1 MRRFV
6 LIISAFL
13 MALFP
18 LCGAYAEEQ
27 VYIENPDFQYMDA
40 ESMPSGWYIDAWYT
54 GDGDFFVELDEAD
67 GNTCLHMTNPVQND
81 VRLCQDIDVE
91 PDSYYRISCD
101 IKACGVSDGGGANV
115 SVAGT
120 MAASEPITGDTT
132 GWQRTELVGK
142 TGQDQHTMTV
152 CMRLGGYSSLSSGE
166 AWFKDFSVTKLDGAP
181 TGEVQDF
188 YYYNNAN
195 ANNESGSHNVNEL
208 HGGAMLLTVLLSG
221 VIGAI
226 CYRKGILKKP
236 EPDGEG
242 VNVCTLLVLAFLMR
256 CLLSLVFYGHST
268 DINCF
273 MAWSYHLAGDG
284 LANFYNSGMFADYPP
299 GYMYILWL
307 TGSIARA
314 LGLEYGGAGYV
325 LITKMPSIL
334 ADIFAAYMTYK
345 LARNKLTG
353 SQSTL
358 LCCIVAFNPAMA
370 FISGAWGQVDMIPAI
385 MLLGVIYLF
394 DSGKLELAGLLYG
407 AAIITKPQSLM
418 IGPLLAAAYFAKVYD
433 KGWRY
438 ALRTLASVALA
449 VIAIF
454 ALAWPFKGAQQP
466 LWFMD
471 KLLGTATSYPYASV
485 EAFNMPALLGGN
497 WADVNAPLLGLTYG
511 KWGSIMIALSCIA
524 AAVGYIR
531 SRDKKYSL
539 TLSGALLLSGIFTFG
554 QYMHERYIFPV
565 LPLLI
570 AAFLLSGD
578 RRLIKTYV
586 IYTCALLLNVLAA
599 FVVVKSAALRG
610 AEYNVI
616 TLIGSVINLMA
627 FASMITAY
635 WSMTVRREIYPA
647 YCEERMEKTDG
658 TVYEI
663 QGDTPVVTLRDRL
676 YCFALTLVYAII
688 ALTNLGTTQAP
699 ENYWTGSAGD
709 RAVITLESP
718 QEISE
723 IRIFGGIY
731 EGRATLS
738 FSDGQSI
745 EYVQE
750 NDDMFRWI
758 TVSGDDAVYTDKIGI
773 EVTEG
778 RVWINEIA
786 LFDDDGNIIKST
798 ASEGAEALVDEPE
811 EIPETPSYLNG
822 MYFDELYHGRTAYEH
837 LHGIAPYENS
847 HPPLGKIF
855 IMLGI
860 AIFGMNAFG
869 WRIIGTLFG
878 IAMVPIM
885 YAFGKKLFRRSD
897 YALLSAGL
905 FTFDFMHFTQT
916 RIATIDVYGVFFI
929 ILMYYFMY
937 DYYCMNFFDDGLK
950 ATLKPL
956 AIAGLFFGLGAA
968 SKWICIYA
976 GGGLAVIL
984 FTSLG
989 QRYAEYRRFKN
1000 APGKA
1005 ERRRVQGFWRNT
1017 LMTLLWCCVFY
1028 IAVPVVI
1035 YLLSYIPYVLCENHY
1050 GLSGI
1055 WDFQKFMFNYH
1066 SGLTATHPYESP
1078 WWQWPLDLRPVWYYI
1093 SYRVPEGMTS
1103 TISAFGNPAV
1113 WWVCS
1118 ACTGILCARLIAG
1131 RSKPD
1136 KGIFVLLIGLGANY
1150 LPWVLVTRC
1159 TFAYHFFASVPFI
1172 VFITVWL
1179 IREFDERHPKL
1190 RRMKWAYLGLVVLL
1204 FALFYPVISGAPAS
1218 IGYVRALEWLP
1229 GWTFMGY

>member
-1 MRRFV
+1 MRRLFLKV
-6 LIISAFL
+6 AAFL
-13 MALFP
+13 AVLLP
-18 LCGAYAEEQ
+18 LGGAYAEER
-27 VYIENPDFQYMDA
+27 VYIENPDLQYMDA
-40 ESMPSGWYIDAWYT
+40 ESMPSGWYTDAWYA
-54 GDGDFFVELDEAD
+54 GDGDFFVEIDEVD
-67 GNTCLHMTNPVQND
+67 GSVCLHITNPERND

-101 IKACGVSDGGGANV
+101 IMARGVSEGGGANV

-120 MAASEPITGDTT
+120 MAASEPITGDA
-132 GWQRTELVGK
+132 GWQRAELTGR

-166 AWFKDFSVTKLDGAP
+166 AWFKGFSVTRIDSAPAGA
-181 TGEVQDF
+181 VQEF
-188 YYYNNAN
+188 YYNSGAS
-195 ANNESGSHNVNEL
+195 AGSEGGSHNVNEL
-208 HGGAMLLTVLLSG
+208 HGGAMLLAVLLSG
-221 VIGAI
+221 VLGTV

-236 EPDGEG
+236 DTDKGG
-242 VNVCTLLVLAFLMR
+242 ANVWALLALAFLLR

-273 MAWSYHLAGDG
+273 MAWSYHLAEDG
-284 LANFYNSGMFADYPP
+284 LASFYNSGMFADYPP

-307 TGSIARA
+307 TGSIAKA

-325 LITKMPSIL
+325 LITKLPSIL
-334 ADIFAAYMTYK
+334 ADIFAAYMTYRI
-345 LARNKLTG
+345 ARKRLTE
-353 SQSTL
+353 SQSAL
-358 LCCIVAFNPAMA
+358 LCCMVAFNPAMA

-394 DSGKLELAGLLYG
+394 DSDKLELAGLLYG
-407 AAIITKPQSLM
+407 VAIITKPQSLL
-418 IGPLLAAAYFAKVYD
+418 IGLLLAAAYFARVYD
-433 KGWRY
+433 KGIRY

-449 VIAIF
+449 VAAIF

-466 LWFMD
+466 LWFLD

-485 EAFNMPALLGGN
+485 EAFNVPALLGGN
-497 WADVNAPLLGLTYG
+497 WKDVSAPLLGLTYG

-524 AAVGYIR
+524 AAAGYIR

-539 TLSGALLLSGIFTFG
+539 ALSGALLIAAIFTFG
-554 QYMHERYIFPV
+554 QYMHERYVFPV

-570 AAFLLSGD
+570 AAFLFSLD
-578 RRLIKTYV
+578 RRLIRAYV

-599 FVVVKSAALRG
+599 FAVVKSAALRG

-616 TLIGSVINLMA
+616 TLIGSLMNLTA
-627 FASMITAY
+627 FASLAAAY
-635 WSMTVRREIYPA
+635 WSMAARRETHPA
-647 YCEERMEKTDG
+647 YCEEKMEKKDG
-658 TVYEI
+658 IVYEI

-676 YCFALTLVYAII
+676 CCFALTLVYAIV

-699 ENYWTGSAGD
+699 ESFWKAGAGD
-709 RAVITLESP
+709 RAAITLEGP
-718 QEISE
+718 VEISE

-731 EGRATLS
+731 EGKATLS
-738 FSDGQSI
+738 FGNGQSV
-745 EYVQE
+745 EYVQK

-758 TVSGDDAVYTDKIGI
+758 TVGDGAVYTDRIDI

-778 RVWINEIA
+778 RVWMNEIA
-786 LFDDDGNIIKST
+786 LLNGDGDIIKAA
-798 ASEGAEALVDEPE
+798 ASKGAEALIDEPE
-811 EIPETPSYLNG
+811 EVPETPSYLNG

-847 HPPLGKIF
+847 HPPLGKVF

-869 WRIIGTLFG
+869 WRIMGTLFG

-897 YALLSAGL
+897 YALLAAGL

-937 DYYCMNFFDDGLK
+937 DYYCLNFFDDGLK

-956 AIAGLFFGLGAA
+956 AIAGVFFGLGAA

-984 FTSLG
+984 FTSLEK
-989 QRYAEYRRFKN
+989 RYSEYRRFKN

-1005 ERRRVQGFWRNT
+1005 ERRRVQCFWRNT
-1017 LMTLLWCCVFY
+1017 IMTLLWCCVFY

-1035 YLLSYIPYVLCENHY
+1035 YLLSYIPYVLSEGHY

-1055 WDFQKFMFNYH
+1055 WDVQKFMFSYH
-1066 SGLTATHPYESP
+1066 SGLTATHPYESS

-1118 ACTGILCARLIAG
+1118 ACTGILCARLILG

-1136 KGIFVLLIGLGANY
+1136 DGIFVLLTGLGANY

-1172 VFITVWL
+1172 VLLTVWL
-1179 IREFDERHPKL
+1179 IREFDGRRPRL
-1190 RRMKWAYLGLVVLL
+1190 RWVKWAYLGLAVLL

>member
-120 MAASEPITGDTT
+120 MAASEPITGNTA
-132 GWQRTELVGK
+132 GWQRTELVGR
-142 TGQDQHTMTV
+142 TEQDQHTMTV

-181 TGEVQDF
+181 AGEVQDF

-438 ALRTLASVALA
+438 ALRTLAAVALA

-524 AAVGYIR
+524 AAAGYIKT
-531 SRDKKYSL
+531 RDKK
-539 TLSGALLLSGIFTFG
+539 
-554 QYMHERYIFPV
+554 
-565 LPLLI
+565 
-570 AAFLLSGD
+570 
-578 RRLIKTYV
+578 
-586 IYTCALLLNVLAA
+586 
-599 FVVVKSAALRG
+599 
-610 AEYNVI
+610 
-616 TLIGSVINLMA
+616 
-627 FASMITAY
+627 
-635 WSMTVRREIYPA
+635 
-647 YCEERMEKTDG
+647 
-658 TVYEI
+658 
-663 QGDTPVVTLRDRL
+663 
-676 YCFALTLVYAII
+676 
-688 ALTNLGTTQAP
+688 
-699 ENYWTGSAGD
+699 
-709 RAVITLESP
+709 
-718 QEISE
+718 
-723 IRIFGGIY
+723 
-731 EGRATLS
+731 
-738 FSDGQSI
+738 
-745 EYVQE
+745 
-750 NDDMFRWI
+750 
-758 TVSGDDAVYTDKIGI
+758 
-773 EVTEG
+773 
-778 RVWINEIA
+778 
-786 LFDDDGNIIKST
+786 
-798 ASEGAEALVDEPE
+798 
-811 EIPETPSYLNG
+811 
-822 MYFDELYHGRTAYEH
+822 
-837 LHGIAPYENS
+837 
-847 HPPLGKIF
+847 
-855 IMLGI
+855 
-860 AIFGMNAFG
+860 
-869 WRIIGTLFG
+869 
-878 IAMVPIM
+878 
-885 YAFGKKLFRRSD
+885 
-897 YALLSAGL
+897 
-905 FTFDFMHFTQT
+905 
-916 RIATIDVYGVFFI
+916 
-929 ILMYYFMY
+929 
-937 DYYCMNFFDDGLK
+937 
-950 ATLKPL
+950 
-956 AIAGLFFGLGAA
+956 
-968 SKWICIYA
+968 
-976 GGGLAVIL
+976 
-984 FTSLG
+984 
-989 QRYAEYRRFKN
+989 
-1000 APGKA
+1000 
-1005 ERRRVQGFWRNT
+1005 
-1017 LMTLLWCCVFY
+1017 
-1028 IAVPVVI
+1028 
-1035 YLLSYIPYVLCENHY
+1035 
-1050 GLSGI
+1050 
-1055 WDFQKFMFNYH
+1055 
-1066 SGLTATHPYESP
+1066 
-1078 WWQWPLDLRPVWYYI
+1078 
-1093 SYRVPEGMTS
+1093 
-1103 TISAFGNPAV
+1103 
-1113 WWVCS
+1113 
-1118 ACTGILCARLIAG
+1118 
-1131 RSKPD
+1131 
-1136 KGIFVLLIGLGANY
+1136 
-1150 LPWVLVTRC
+1150 
-1159 TFAYHFFASVPFI
+1159 
-1172 VFITVWL
+1172 
-1179 IREFDERHPKL
+1179 
-1190 RRMKWAYLGLVVLL
+1190 
-1204 FALFYPVISGAPAS
+1204 
-1218 IGYVRALEWLP
+1218 
-1229 GWTFMGY
+1229 